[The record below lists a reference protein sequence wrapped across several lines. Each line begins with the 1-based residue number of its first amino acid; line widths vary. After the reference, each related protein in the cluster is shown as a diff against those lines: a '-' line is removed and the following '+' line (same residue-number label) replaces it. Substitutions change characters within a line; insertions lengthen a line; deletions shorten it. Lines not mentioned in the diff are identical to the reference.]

1 MEVLANPDR
10 LDVATLLLDFG
21 VEEQAEVVV
30 IADFRVLLHEAEN
43 L

>member
-10 LDVATLLLDFG
+10 LDVAALLLGFG

-30 IADFRVLLHEAEN
+30 IADFRALLREAGN